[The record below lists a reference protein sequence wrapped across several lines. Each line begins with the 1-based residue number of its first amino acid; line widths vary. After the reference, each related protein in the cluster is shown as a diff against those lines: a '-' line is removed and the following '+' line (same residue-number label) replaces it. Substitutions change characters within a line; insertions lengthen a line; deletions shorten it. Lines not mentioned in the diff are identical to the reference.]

1 MISCEIDVM
10 NPDPGD
16 AFVQAVDVATE
27 HRIVVSAMPAF
38 VYQAILELDL
48 RESVVIRR
56 LFQLRGI
63 PARAATFDGLQQLG
77 FNLLATRKNC
87 SVVLGVAGRFWTRSG
102 NLQHL
107 TPEGFRSFA
116 CPGFAKATWSF
127 TIRAS
132 TGGCSELRT
141 CTKIQCFGGRAR
153 SLFKAYWFVVGP
165 FSGWTRREA
174 LRIIKARA
182 EDRSSRDAA

>member
-1 MISCEIDVM
+1 MT

-27 HRIVVSAMPAF
+27 HYIVVSAAPAF
-38 VYQAILELDL
+38 VYRAILELDL

-63 PARAATFDGLQQLG
+63 PARAATFEGLQQLG
-77 FNLLATRKNC
+77 FSLLATRENS
-87 SVVLGVAGRFWTRSG
+87 SVLLGVAGRFWTLSG

-107 TPEGFRSFA
+107 TPEGFRTFA

-127 TIRAS
+127 AIRAS
-132 TGGCSELRT
+132 AGGCSELRT
-141 CTKIQCFGGRAR
+141 CTQIQCFGRRAR
-153 SLFKAYWFVVGP
+153 SVFKAYWFLVGP